1 MKFLN
6 RWFFQLIAYWAIILK
21 KHDIAADYMV
31 RAAALK
37 PTDPRPLTTAAS
49 CMNACGR
56 NAEAEALLRRAVD
69 VAPGYAAAWFNL
81 GFLLQKRQQHEEALA
96 CFDQAIQHDD
106 KMDRAHY
113 GRALSLVALG
123 RHEEAKAALERT
135 IDLQPMSPYGYYQL
149 ASLHHKLGDDK
160 ACIKLVRKL
169 HKFEPQLAVQLQRE
183 TGVQA
188 GVQDPFSSYRR

>member
-6 RWFFQLIAYWAIILK
+6 RWFYLLVAYWAIILK

-31 RAAALK
+31 LAAALK
-37 PTDPRPLTTAAS
+37 PKDPRLLTTAAS
-49 CMNACGR
+49 CMNAGGR
-56 NAEAEALLRRAVD
+56 NAEAESLLRRAVEISPD
-69 VAPGYAAAWFNL
+69 YAAAWFNL
-81 GFLLQKRQQHEEALA
+81 GFLIQKRQDHNEAVA
-96 CFDQAIQHDD
+96 CFEQAIRQDE
-106 KMDRAHY
+106 KLDRAHY
-113 GRALSLVALG
+113 GRALSLMALG

-149 ASLHHKLGDDK
+149 ASLHHKLGDEK

-188 GVQDPFSSYRR
+188 GVTDPFSNYRH